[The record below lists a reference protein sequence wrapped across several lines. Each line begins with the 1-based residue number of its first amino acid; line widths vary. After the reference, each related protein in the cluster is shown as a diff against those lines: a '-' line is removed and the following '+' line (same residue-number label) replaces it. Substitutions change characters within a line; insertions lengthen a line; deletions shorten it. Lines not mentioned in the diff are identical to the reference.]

1 MQKYGI
7 SLVVI
12 IQVIL
17 AGWGVPGRAQDA
29 TGFQVIVNPANPLTT
44 ISKAQ
49 LSKLLLK
56 KEMKWENGKDVLPVD
71 LKANSKTR
79 EVFSA
84 EIHGRPVSAIKA
96 FWQKMIFSGRQI
108 PPPEIESDQAVID
121 YVSGHPGA
129 VGYISSKTAITR
141 VKKLEVIK

>member
-1 MQKYGI
+1 MQKYCI
-7 SLVVI
+7 FLVLLI
-12 IQVIL
+12 HVIL
-17 AGWGVPGRAQDA
+17 AGMGGPGRAQNL
-29 TGFQVIVNPANPLTT
+29 TGFQVIVNADNPLTT

-71 LKANSKTR
+71 LKENSKTR
-79 EVFSA
+79 EEFSTQ
-84 EIHGRPVSAIKA
+84 IHGRPVSAIRA

-108 PPPEIESDQAVID
+108 PPPEKESDQAVID
-121 YVSGHPGA
+121 YVAEHPGA

-141 VKKLEVIK
+141 VKKLDVVK